1 MYINGKNYLLLEKRG
16 CNFFA
21 EDQNRGSDVGNYRV
35 CTPYKSIPGKNGRTY
50 FLEFTLWRN
59 RTKLRYTHKRTGKPL
74 KNPVPEIINPIGLH
88 LDTSFQEGD
97 YSYRDIKLE
106 AQISAENPSF
116 TVSDILRVTNDISTE
131 HYDGIKWVESFQTT
145 VPHGENFT
153 PSMLIRRWAERNNLH
168 TESRYGTLI
177 VTLYTG
183 TYKYL
188 AYHIQPGPVQDLVTI
203 LLEEAAQ

>member
-1 MYINGKNYLLLEKRG
+1 MYINGNNYLLLEKRG

-35 CTPYKSIPGKNGRTY
+35 CTPYERIPGKNGRTY

-74 KNPVPEIINPIGLH
+74 KNPVPEIINPVALH
-88 LDTSFQEGD
+88 LNTSFQEGD

>member
-21 EDQNRGSDVGNYRV
+21 ADRSCGSDVGNYRV
-35 CTPYKSIPGKNGRTY
+35 CTPYGGIPGKNGRTY

-59 RTKLRYTHKRTGKPL
+59 RTKLRYSNKRTGKPL
-74 KNPVPEIINPIGLH
+74 KNPVPEIINPIRLH
-88 LDTSFQEGD
+88 LVTEFEEGD
-97 YSYRDIKLE
+97 LSYRDLKLE
-106 AQISAENPSF
+106 ERISAENPSF
-116 TVSDILRVTNDISTE
+116 TLSDILRITNDISTE
-131 HYDGIKWVESFQTT
+131 QYDGIKWVESFQTT

-168 TESRYGTLI
+168 TENRYDALI

-188 AYHIQPGPVQDLVTI
+188 SYRTHTGLIQDHVTI
-203 LLEEAAQ
+203 LLEEVQ

>member
-1 MYINGKNYLLLEKRG
+1 MRINGKNYLLLEKRG
-16 CNFFA
+16 CNLCE
-21 EDQNRGSDVGNYRV
+21 EDRDIGIDVGNYRV
-35 CTPYKSIPGKNGRTY
+35 CTSYGLIPGKNGREY

-74 KNPVPEIINPIGLH
+74 KNPVPEIINPIGLC
-88 LDTSFQEGD
+88 LNTEFSEGELA
-97 YSYRDIKLE
+97 YRDLKLE
-106 AQISAENPSF
+106 ERISAENPNF
-116 TVSDILRVTNDISTE
+116 TISDILCVTNDISTE

-168 TESRYGTLI
+168 VENRYDGLV

-183 TYKYL
+183 TYKFLSYRTQTGL
-188 AYHIQPGPVQDLVTI
+188 TQDHVTI
-203 LLEEAAQ
+203 LLEEVQ

>member
-1 MYINGKNYLLLEKRG
+1 MTINGKNYLLLEKRG

-35 CTPYKSIPGKNGRTY
+35 CTPYERIPGKNGRTY

-88 LDTSFQEGD
+88 LGTEFEEGD
-97 YSYRDIKLE
+97 LSYRDIKLE
-106 AQISAENPSF
+106 ERISAENPSF

-131 HYDGIKWVESFQTT
+131 HYEDIKWVESFQTI
-145 VPHGENFT
+145 VPHGDNFT
-153 PSMLIRRWAERNNLH
+153 PSSLIRGWAERNNLP
-168 TESRYGTLI
+168 TENRGDTLA
-177 VTLYTG
+177 VSVYSG
-183 TYKYL
+183 TYKFLSYS
-188 AYHIQPGPVQDLVTI
+188 IQPGPVQDLVTF
-203 LLEEAAQ
+203 LLEEIQ